1 MSTNTQAPSSPT
13 PGLAPAAGVVLIVV
27 GALLYAAQSWGLALF
42 DWGRGW
48 PLAVVAVGVTFLAT
62 ALLGGRDAAA
72 LAYPGCIVTT
82 VGTILL
88 VQSVTDQWQTWAY
101 AWALIPTAVGAAKWL
116 HGLRTGEAELR
127 AHGRRTVEVGLL
139 LFAGFAAFFELVLN
153 LSGFL
158 TGGAGA
164 TGLALLLVLCGG
176 YLLLRGRTPA
186 GA

>member
-1 MSTNTQAPSSPT
+1 MSTNARTPSSPI
-13 PGLAPAAGVVLIVV
+13 PDLAPAAGVVLIVV
-27 GALLYAAQSWGLALF
+27 GALLYAAQSWGLAPV

-62 ALLGGRDAAA
+62 ALLGDRGAAA
-72 LAYPGCIVTT
+72 LAYPGCVVTA
-82 VGTILL
+82 VGAILL
-88 VQSVTDQWQTWAY
+88 VQSWTDQWQTWAY

-116 HGLRTGEAELR
+116 LGMRTGEAELR

-139 LFAGFAAFFELVLN
+139 LFGAFAAFFELVLN

-158 TGGAGA
+158 AGGAGA

-186 GA
+186 AA